1 MLTIF
6 ELIIFWLIFD
16 GPYMLYR
23 SLLFFA
29 YNRKITA
36 LSKPRATIL
45 IPAYNEELSIE
56 KTLRSCIHQSYPNLE
71 IIVINDGSK
80 DSTAEIVKNFILHHR
95 HKNIRLINQENQ
107 GKARALNNGLKKAN
121 SEFLIT
127 IDADSY
133 LHHKSVELLM
143 AKFKSKK
150 VGAVAGNIVALS
162 RHKLLGYIQKMEYE
176 ISTHFLRESQ
186 SALGAVTVT
195 PGAFSGYR
203 RSALIKFE
211 EGTLTEDFDS
221 SAKVLDRGYEIII
234 AVDALCYTQVPLNI
248 IDIIKQRI
256 RWQQGGIEVFSKHLF
271 ENKRFLVS
279 LEMFLIFFYG
289 FYGLFPKILTFLILP
304 LNLYSF
310 NISTFLFGLLI
321 FLIYFTLI
329 WSIKLAVIGMKD
341 IGYYLIVPLFLIYWY
356 TIILY
361 SILAA
366 QIMVFKK
373 NKRWGTLQ
381 RYRM

>member
-1 MLTIF
+1 MITIF

-16 GPYMLYR
+16 GPYLLYR
-23 SLLFFA
+23 SLLFFS
-29 YNRKITA
+29 YNRK
-36 LSKPRATIL
+36 LSTLKKPQVTIL
-45 IPAYNEELSIE
+45 IPAYNESICIE
-56 KTLRSCIHQSYPNLE
+56 KTLQSCINQTYPNLE

-80 DSTAEIVKNFILHHR
+80 DSTAEIVENFIR
-95 HKNIRLINQENQ
+95 KNHKHNITLLNQENQ
-107 GKARALNNGLKKAN
+107 GKARALNNGLKNSK

-133 LHHKSVELLM
+133 IHHKGVELLM
-143 AKFKSKK
+143 AKFNTGRI
-150 VGAVAGNIVALS
+150 GAVAGNIVALS
-162 RHKLLGYIQKMEYE
+162 NHKLLGYIQKMEYE

-186 SALGAVTVT
+186 SAIGAVTVT

-203 RSALIKFE
+203 RSALKKFE

-221 SAKVLDRGYEIII
+221 SAKVLDRGYQIII
-234 AVDALCYTQVPLNI
+234 AQDALCYTQVPLNI
-248 IDIIKQRI
+248 SDIIKQRI

-271 ENKRFLVS
+271 QEKRALVS

-289 FYGLFPKILTFLILP
+289 FYGLFPKVLTFIILP
-304 LNLYSF
+304 LDLASF
-310 NISTFLFGLLI
+310 NFPSFSYSVLI
-321 FLIYFTLI
+321 FVLYFTLI
-329 WSIKLAVIGMKD
+329 WCIKLSVIGVKE
-341 IGYYLIVPLFLIYWY
+341 IGYYFTVPIFLIYWY

-361 SILAA
+361 SILTA

-381 RYRM
+381 RYRI